1 MLTRIKRIKFA
12 DKEQYVVEYCID
24 ANEWNFIINEDNDF
38 PKYFNNVEIAEDYAQ
53 QFERYHFLTDYVN
66 NTGRYNANIEEE
78 IKMIEQVKP

>member
-12 DKEQYVVEYCID
+12 DEEQYVVEYCIN

-53 QFERYHFLTDYVN
+53 QFKKYHFLTGYAN
-66 NTGRYNANIEEE
+66 NTGRYNANLEEE
-78 IKMIEQVKP
+78 IKMIEQVKL

>member
-12 DKEQYVVEYCID
+12 DKEQYIVEYCID

-38 PKYFNNVEIAEDYAQ
+38 PKYFNNIEIAEYYAQ
-53 QFERYHFLTDYVN
+53 QFEQYHFLTGYVN

>member
-12 DKEQYVVEYCID
+12 DEEQYVVEYCIN

-53 QFERYHFLTDYVN
+53 QFEQYRFLTGYVN

-78 IKMIEQVKP
+78 IKMIKQVKL

>member
-12 DKEQYVVEYCID
+12 DKEQYVIEYCID

-38 PKYFNNVEIAEDYAQ
+38 PKYFNNVEIAEDYVQ
-53 QFERYHFLTDYVN
+53 QFEQYHFLTGYVN

-78 IKMIEQVKP
+78 IKMIEQVKL

>member
-53 QFERYHFLTDYVN
+53 QFEKYHFLTGYVN
-66 NTGRYNANIEEE
+66 NTGRYNTNIEEE

>member
-12 DKEQYVVEYCID
+12 DEKQYVVEYCID

-38 PKYFNNVEIAEDYAQ
+38 PKYFNNVEIAEDYAIN
-53 QFERYHFLTDYVN
+53 FEKYHFLTGSVN

-78 IKMIEQVKP
+78 IKMIKQVKL

>member
-38 PKYFNNVEIAEDYAQ
+38 PKYFNNVEIAKDYAQ
-53 QFERYHFLTDYVN
+53 QFEQYHFLTGYVN
-66 NTGRYNANIEEE
+66 NTGKYNANLEEE
-78 IKMIEQVKP
+78 IKMIEQVKL

>member
-12 DKEQYVVEYCID
+12 DEEQYVVEYCID

-53 QFERYHFLTDYVN
+53 RFERYHFLTGYVN

-78 IKMIEQVKP
+78 IKMIEQVKL

>member
-12 DKEQYVVEYCID
+12 DEEQYIVEYCID

-38 PKYFNNVEIAEDYAQ
+38 PKYFNNVKIAEDYTQ
-53 QFERYHFLTDYVN
+53 QFEKYHFLTGYVN

-78 IKMIEQVKP
+78 IKMIEQVKL